1 VCSLRH
7 NEPCARGKI
16 RLKTA
21 LGARGDVGLK
31 REASMDREHY
41 SSAISSAVEFFEGY
55 GTLAV
60 ILNVSVDDLRR
71 WVEGKAYPPADVLRR
86 IADLPRRRGRGHV
99 AASKIGLAAG
109 GDALIERP

>member
-7 NEPCARGKI
+7 NDSCARGKI

-21 LGARGDVGLK
+21 LDPRRDVGFK

-41 SSAISSAVEFFEGY
+41 SSTISSAVEFFEGY

-60 ILNVSVDDLRR
+60 ILNVSVADLRR
-71 WVEGKAYPPADVLRR
+71 WVEGKSYPPAEVLRR
-86 IADLPRRRGRGHV
+86 IDNLRRPDRLRSV
-99 AASKIGLAAG
+99 V
-109 GDALIERP
+109 